1 MHTNI
6 YCIIYIFIY
15 LRYIKMNIK
24 KYVYTCKYIYRNLPK
39 ELPSNKFH
47 VSKKKEGNNNN
58 DNSKNNNTSKIITK
72 IVIR

>member
-1 MHTNI
+1 
-6 YCIIYIFIY
+6 
-15 LRYIKMNIK
+15 MNIK